1 LFGRGSLAAQGEANP
16 GLSQSLQPAPISA
29 TARVPPSLSASTTLE
44 PRFTASSRQCLR
56 EIAVFAGPAGQPRAQ
71 VFVDEQL
78 QPAAPQ
84 PRFSARLCD
93 ADPVDWACGPG
104 SRRDHGPAGSAAGSR
119 LPAPGGALPAC
130 AGTASPR
137 NHRPGRSAA
146 QLPQACC
153 SNSPTNGH
161 IPQEGRRLLGSSA
174 QAGCHRGAASLVLQR
189 FWDFVRSVR
198 NWKSTTLQVPC
209 ATAGSGG
216 QRRESCGKAAG
227 RGVALPERSE
237 ALSVETPDVVWCELR
252 PRRRGRRGRR

>member
-1 LFGRGSLAAQGEANP
+1 MSSCNRRLLSRASAQE
-16 GLSQSLQPAPISA
+16 
-29 TARVPPSLSASTTLE
+29 
-44 PRFTASSRQCLR
+44 
-56 EIAVFAGPAGQPRAQ
+56 
-71 VFVDEQL
+71 
-78 QPAAPQ
+78 
-84 PRFSARLCD
+84 LCD
-93 ADPVDWACGPG
+93 ADPVAWACGPG

-174 QAGCHRGAASLVLQR
+174 QAGCHRVAASLVLQL

-198 NWKSTTLQVPC
+198 NWKSTTLQVPG

-216 QRRESCGKAAG
+216 RASGGKAAG
-227 RGVALPERSE
+227 KLRATAGGQAAGGRAAGKLRG
-237 ALSVETPDVVWCELR
+237 
-252 PRRRGRRGRR
+252 GG